1 MNNLINFIY
10 DLKDAVRTKQ
20 NNATLNSQNFI
31 LNNFENEINA
41 IRIGDLFDY
50 YSIIDNRLRL
60 IRFDPVKMNINIE
73 KWIEKEPKSS
83 KGARTSGRLYFQDKY
98 LKEIKNLENINIVKG
113 NDSWLNY
120 LYLF

>member
-10 DLKDAVRTKQ
+10 DLKDTVRTKQ

-41 IRIGDLFDY
+41 IKIGDFFDY

-60 IRFDPVKMNINIE
+60 IKFDPVKMNINIE
-73 KWIEKEPKSS
+73 K
-83 KGARTSGRLYFQDKY
+83 
-98 LKEIKNLENINIVKG
+98 
-113 NDSWLNY
+113 
-120 LYLF
+120 

>member
-1 MNNLINFIY
+1 MDRFSEMKLKNWLNEDEHFKKEEIINMNNLINFIY

-20 NNATLNSQNFI
+20 NNATLNSQDFI

-41 IRIGDLFDY
+41 IEKGDFFDY

-73 KWIEKEPKSS
+73 K
-83 KGARTSGRLYFQDKY
+83 
-98 LKEIKNLENINIVKG
+98 
-113 NDSWLNY
+113 
-120 LYLF
+120 

>member
-73 KWIEKEPKSS
+73 K
-83 KGARTSGRLYFQDKY
+83 
-98 LKEIKNLENINIVKG
+98 
-113 NDSWLNY
+113 
-120 LYLF
+120 

>member
-1 MNNLINFIY
+1 MNHLLNFIY

-50 YSIIDNRLRL
+50 YSIIDKILIYLR
-60 IRFDPVKMNINIE
+60 
-73 KWIEKEPKSS
+73 
-83 KGARTSGRLYFQDKY
+83 
-98 LKEIKNLENINIVKG
+98 KEI
-113 NDSWLNY
+113 
-120 LYLF
+120 

>member
-10 DLKDAVRTKQ
+10 DLKDTVRTKQ

-41 IRIGDLFDY
+41 IEKGDFFDY

-73 KWIEKEPKSS
+73 K
-83 KGARTSGRLYFQDKY
+83 
-98 LKEIKNLENINIVKG
+98 
-113 NDSWLNY
+113 
-120 LYLF
+120 

>member
-20 NNATLNSQNFI
+20 NNATLNSQDFI

-41 IRIGDLFDY
+41 IRIGDFFDY

-73 KWIEKEPKSS
+73 K
-83 KGARTSGRLYFQDKY
+83 
-98 LKEIKNLENINIVKG
+98 
-113 NDSWLNY
+113 
-120 LYLF
+120 

>member
-20 NNATLNSQNFI
+20 NNATLNSQDFI

-41 IRIGDLFDY
+41 IRIGDFFDY

-60 IRFDPVKMNINIE
+60 IKFDPVKIM
-73 KWIEKEPKSS
+73 
-83 KGARTSGRLYFQDKY
+83 
-98 LKEIKNLENINIVKG
+98 
-113 NDSWLNY
+113 
-120 LYLF
+120 

>member
-10 DLKDAVRTKQ
+10 DLKDTVRTKQ

-73 KWIEKEPKSS
+73 K
-83 KGARTSGRLYFQDKY
+83 
-98 LKEIKNLENINIVKG
+98 
-113 NDSWLNY
+113 
-120 LYLF
+120 